1 MVSVVDV
8 VSVPG
13 GFGAGVDA
21 TSAGDGSGDGAGGMM
36 DCANALAAQSTTRA
50 MSNAILFIMIFPR

>member
-1 MVSVVDV
+1 VVEV

-21 TSAGDGSGDGAGGMM
+21 TSAGDGSGDGDGGVII
-36 DCANALAAQSTTRA
+36 DCADALAAQNTTRA